1 MNNELWQLYTDQV
14 LTNLSSNNTPLNA
27 NTTESLEATWHKI
40 QTSVVSA
47 ALKHIPNKK
56 VTLRNFQ
63 HIYSAKASYLHH
75 NLKKLGNII

>member
-1 MNNELWQLYTDQV
+1 MNEELWQLYTDQV
-14 LTNLSSNNTPLNA
+14 STNLSSNNTPTTV

-56 VTLRNFQ
+56 VTMHNFQ
-63 HIYSAKASYLHH
+63 HIYSAKASFLHH
-75 NLKKLGNII
+75 SLKI